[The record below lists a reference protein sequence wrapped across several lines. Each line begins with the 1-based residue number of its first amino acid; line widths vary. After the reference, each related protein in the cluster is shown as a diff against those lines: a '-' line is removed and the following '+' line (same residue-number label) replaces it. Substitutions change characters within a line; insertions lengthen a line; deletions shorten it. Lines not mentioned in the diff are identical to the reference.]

1 MLHMRNV
8 KLINRIARLTAV
20 LSGMML
26 AACSTVETQTFR
38 ASGNPN
44 IDSSYVA
51 DDANFGAYN
60 RLLVDDMGIFFPT
73 SAGLPDSELA
83 RIRQI
88 FRESFLSEL
97 DGYDITQ
104 EPGPDMLRVSAS
116 LVDLRNAAI
125 SDLPNMRT
133 ELRNAARPGSLLF
146 MMELKDSGSDRVLAR
161 AADSEQAP
169 RFRSNEN
176 QSTDWAAVEA
186 AAQHW
191 AALFRTF
198 LDQNLGN

>member
-1 MLHMRNV
+1 MR
-8 KLINRIARLTAV
+8 KEQSTARIAV
-20 LSGMML
+20 LAAALAGLML

-51 DDANFGAYN
+51 DDANFRAYN

-88 FRESFLSEL
+88 FRASFIREL
-97 DGYDITQ
+97 EGYDITQ
-104 EPGPDMLRVSAS
+104 EPGPGMLRVSAS

-125 SDLPNMRT
+125 GELPAMRT
-133 ELRNAARPGSLLF
+133 ELQNAAKPGSLLF
-146 MMELKDSGSDRVLAR
+146 MMELKDSGNDRVLAR

-169 RFRSNEN
+169 RFRSSEN
-176 QSTDWAAVEA
+176 QTTDWAAVEA

-198 LDQNLGN
+198 LDQNLGK

>member
-1 MLHMRNV
+1 MR
-8 KLINRIARLTAV
+8 KEQFTARIAVLAAA

-38 ASGNPN
+38 SSGNPD

-73 SAGLPDSELA
+73 SAGLPEDEVA

-88 FRESFLSEL
+88 FRESFIREL
-97 DGYDITQ
+97 DGYDYTR
-104 EPGPDMLRVSAS
+104 EPGPGMLRVSAS

-125 SDLPNMRT
+125 SELPEMRR
-133 ELRNAARPGSLLF
+133 EMRDAAKPGTLLF

-161 AADSEQAP
+161 AADSEKAP
-169 RFRSNEN
+169 RFRSEEN
-176 QSTDWAAVEA
+176 QETDWAAVEA

>member
-1 MLHMRNV
+1 MRKDQV
-8 KLINRIARLTAV
+8 AHRVAGLTAL

-51 DDANFGAYN
+51 DDANFGAYS

-73 SAGLPDSELA
+73 SAGLPDSELE

-88 FRESFLSEL
+88 FRESFINEL
-97 DGYDITQ
+97 DGYDITR
-104 EPGPDMLRVSAS
+104 EPGPGMLRVSAS

-125 SDLPNMRT
+125 GDLPNMRT
-133 ELRNAARPGSLLF
+133 ELRDAAKPGSLLF
-146 MMELKDSGSDRVLAR
+146 MMELKDSGNDRVLAR

-169 RFRSNEN
+169 RFKSEQNVE
-176 QSTDWAAVEA
+176 TDWAAVEA
-186 AAQHW
+186 AARHW

>member
-1 MLHMRNV
+1 MR
-8 KLINRIARLTAV
+8 KQQFRGRIARLTAI
-20 LSGMML
+20 LSGMAL
-26 AACSTVETQTFR
+26 AACTTVETQTFR
-38 ASGNPN
+38 ASDNPN
-44 IDSSYVA
+44 IDSAYVA
-51 DDANFGAYN
+51 DEANFSAYN

-73 SAGLPDSELA
+73 SARLPDDELA

-88 FRESFLSEL
+88 FRESFLREL

-104 EPGPDMLRVSAS
+104 EPGPGMLQVSAS
-116 LVDLRNAAI
+116 LVDLRNATI
-125 SDLPNMRT
+125 SDLPAMRT
-133 ELRNAARPGSLLF
+133 ELQDAAKPGSLLF
-146 MMELKDSGSDRVLAR
+146 MMELKDSSDDRVLAR

-169 RFRSNEN
+169 RFRSDEN
-176 QSTDWAAVEA
+176 QTTDWAAVEA